1 MRKRRLVL
9 SWNIRSRNIRV
20 PMERV
25 AVYLDYLES
34 DLGRYVEYPTDEK
47 RRDALPFGRTPM
59 TWALKYTYFRQSV
72 DRPVLSILTRIQ
84 LFPDMQSCR
93 QMSDIFSRQAFG
105 HKAHISK
112 HFLAKY
118 ARV

>member
-34 DLGRYVEYPTDEK
+34 VLARYVEHPTDEK
-47 RRDALPFGRTPM
+47 RRDALPFGRT
-59 TWALKYTYFRQSV
+59 LGR
-72 DRPVLSILTRIQ
+72 
-84 LFPDMQSCR
+84 
-93 QMSDIFSRQAFG
+93 
-105 HKAHISK
+105 
-112 HFLAKY
+112 
-118 ARV
+118 